1 MDQQPT
7 KWIKKEE
14 TDEVQTELHFTGQVY
29 PSSMNVKEELQ
40 DSAIKEVKDDKTYSI
55 IVCPRLEMRKQFLVD
70 PLKTEGRSVWLKQDP
85 ELKHADGPEHNSVED
100 PLEIPW
106 FTDFIK
112 EDPELN
118 ITENTIDSEYWWKL
132 WRIV

>member
-1 MDQQPT
+1 MDQEPT

-14 TDEVQTELHFTGQVY
+14 MDEVQTELRFTGQVY

-40 DSAIKEVKDDKTYSI
+40 DSAIKE
-55 IVCPRLEMRKQFLVD
+55 FLVD
-70 PLKTEGRSVWLKQDP
+70 PLKTEGCSVWLKQDP

-118 ITENTIDSEYWWKL
+118 ITENTILGHRRQLPVFIICLSYITIL
-132 WRIV
+132 RIKSC

>member
-1 MDQQPT
+1 MDQEPT

-14 TDEVQTELHFTGQVY
+14 MDEVQTELRFTGQVY

-40 DSAIKEVKDDKTYSI
+40 DSAIKE
-55 IVCPRLEMRKQFLVD
+55 
-70 PLKTEGRSVWLKQDP
+70 
-85 ELKHADGPEHNSVED
+85 SVED

>member
-1 MDQQPT
+1 MDQEPT

-14 TDEVQTELHFTGQVY
+14 MDEVQTELCFTGQVY
-29 PSSMNVKEELQ
+29 PSSTNVKEELQ
-40 DSAIKEVKDDKTYSI
+40 DSAIKE
-55 IVCPRLEMRKQFLVD
+55 FLVD
-70 PLKTEGRSVWLKQDP
+70 PLKTEGCSVWLKQDP

-118 ITENTIDSEYWWKL
+118 ITENTVETSTRYGSDSARL
-132 WRIV
+132 TLTSPTFTCVH